1 MNMMTRPHVMVSR
14 ERHLTRRGVLW
25 LGLRCDVRCK
35 FCYDE
40 HVPAAQKAWLSLEDA
55 TRALE
60 KFRFYY
66 RNEFVD
72 FMGGEP
78 TLHPAIL
85 DITAHAASIGLRP
98 TVITHGMH
106 LAQEERAAAFAQAGV
121 HDFLVSVHG
130 IGGTAGAIHGRG
142 RDNAARQLR
151 GLDNLRALRI
161 PFRFN
166 VTMIRDNLTQ
176 LEAIAALA
184 AGKGARVV
192 NFLTFNPYFEWER
205 DTEIS
210 FQARHSE
217 IAPYLMR
224 AIDICTA
231 AGIEANVRYM
241 PPCQLPGYEQHV
253 YSGYQLPYDPH
264 EWDYNSWY
272 DTGQPGQPAED
283 WYYQASRRQRERHR
297 YQHVPACGQCALRD
311 ICDGFHAQYAARWGG
326 GEAVPYSGPRITDP
340 RHFIQRQYKC
350 QYLSTEPDPGRGIT
364 RSDDAGPTA
373 QLDVTAGG
381 GAGARHKLT
390 AGQ

>member
-1 MNMMTRPHVMVSR
+1 MSPPARPPVEWSR
-14 ERHLTRRGVLW
+14 DRQLTRRGVLW

-40 HVPAAQKAWLSLEDA
+40 HVPAAQKAWLDPADA
-55 TRALE
+55 IRALE

-106 LAQEERAAAFAQAGV
+106 LARPERAAAFAEAGV

-130 IGGTAGAIHGRG
+130 TGGTAGAIHGRG
-142 RDNAARQLR
+142 KNNAARQMQALA
-151 GLDNLRALRI
+151 NLRALGV

-166 VTMIRDNLTQ
+166 VTMIRDNVTQ

-184 AGKGARVV
+184 ADKGARVV

-205 DTEIS
+205 DIEIS

-217 IAPYLMR
+217 IAPYLTR
-224 AIDICTA
+224 AIGICTA
-231 AGIEANVRYM
+231 AGVEANVRYM

-253 YSGYQLPYDPH
+253 YTGFQLPYDPH

-272 DTGQPGQPAED
+272 DTGHPGTPPPA
-283 WYYQASRRQRERHR
+283 WYYQASRRQRERHG
-297 YQHVPACGQCALRD
+297 YQQVPACGQCALRE
-311 ICDGFHAQYAARWGG
+311 ICDGFHAQYATRWGG
-326 GEAVPYSGPRITDP
+326 GEAAPYPGPLVTDP
-340 RHFIQRQYKC
+340 RHFIQHQDKNQYPATA
-350 QYLSTEPDPGRGIT
+350 QDPG
-364 RSDDAGPTA
+364 SGPPRA
-373 QLDVTAGG
+373 AAAELPAPLGLSAGG
-381 GAGARHKLT
+381 GAGARHKLP
-390 AGQ
+390 AR